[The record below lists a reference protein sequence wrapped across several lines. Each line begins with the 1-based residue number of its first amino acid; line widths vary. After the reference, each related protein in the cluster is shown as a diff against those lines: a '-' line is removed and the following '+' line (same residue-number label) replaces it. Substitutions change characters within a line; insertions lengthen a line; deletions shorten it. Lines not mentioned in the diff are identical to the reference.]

1 MAAGEDRGRRAGT
14 DADSGAGLWQDGL
27 VVEIEPYS
35 IVIVTYNHAD
45 TLPACLAA
53 VARLEPAP
61 VRLVLVDN
69 ASADGSV
76 EIAAGLGG
84 NLPIEILRE
93 DRNTGFAAAANR
105 GINATDEPWILLLN
119 PDCAPRP
126 DFVRRLLEAV
136 AGRPETARI
145 GAVTPKLLRAEGA
158 ELESTPVIDAA
169 GMLVTCSG
177 RHLDRGAGEPDGEA
191 FDRAAWVFGG
201 TGAAVLLRREA
212 LADIAYPD
220 HEIFADSFFAY
231 REDAEL
237 AWRLQLRGWRCLYV
251 PLAVAA
257 HHRGFRPEAGRGG
270 HSEINRHSVRNR
282 FLLRAH
288 CADLGW
294 HLRCLPWWLARDLMV
309 VGACLTVERDSL
321 PALRAVWRLRGD
333 ARRRRRWVQER
344 RRISPRQMARWFRKR
359 GQVEEVD
366 AQ

>member
-1 MAAGEDRGRRAGT
+1 MGGAAAAPT
-14 DADSGAGLWQDGL
+14 SGAGLWQDGR
-27 VVEIEPYS
+27 VVELEPYS

-53 VARLEPAP
+53 AARLDPAP
-61 VRLVLVDN
+61 KRLVLVDN

-84 NLPIEILRE
+84 DLSIEILPE

-105 GINATDEPWILLLN
+105 GINSTDTPWILLLN

-126 DFVRRLLEAV
+126 DLVRRLLEAV
-136 AGRPETARI
+136 EGRPEAARI
-145 GAVTPKLLRAEGA
+145 GAATPKLLRAEGA
-158 ELESTPVIDAA
+158 ELESTSVIDAA

-201 TGAAVLLRREA
+201 TGAALLLRREA

-220 HEIFADSFFAY
+220 QEIFADSFFAY

-257 HHRGFRPEAGRGG
+257 HRRGFRPEAGRGG
-270 HSEINRHSVRNR
+270 HFEINRHSVRNR
-282 FLLRAH
+282 FLLRIH

-309 VGACLTVERDSL
+309 VGACLTVERGSL
-321 PALRAVWRLRGD
+321 PALRDAWRLRGD
-333 ARRRRRWVQER
+333 GRRRRRWVQER

-366 AQ
+366 AP